1 MLLAMRCIPRRL
13 GRTAQHSC
21 SLSAASTFQF
31 LRRVEKHENH
41 VALRQAHAGEDRN
54 FSVSSG
60 GRQEQSR
67 RKQGGDGNGEKRG
80 NILLGVTVCSMI
92 SGGVCYYY
100 YYSTQE
106 RPAGAP
112 LGTTGWVR
120 GGWGTGASANTDGS
134 LKEISGKK
142 RLVVPPEGFDHPMN
156 SKPALLRWWLTV
168 RRMCWLAF
176 VFAPFAVSSGLLFL
190 LQTKSAR
197 ERWIASLLS
206 ALEAAGCSFQKFGQW
221 MSMRPDML
229 PPDIIDALSKL
240 RMEIPPHAM
249 AHNERVVRAATGMDI
264 DEIFSFFDPQPV
276 ASGTVAQVH
285 MCI

>member
-112 LGTTGWVR
+112 LGTIGWV
-120 GGWGTGASANTDGS
+120 
-134 LKEISGKK
+134 L
-142 RLVVPPEGFDHPMN
+142 
-156 SKPALLRWWLTV
+156 
-168 RRMCWLAF
+168 
-176 VFAPFAVSSGLLFL
+176 
-190 LQTKSAR
+190 
-197 ERWIASLLS
+197 
-206 ALEAAGCSFQKFGQW
+206 
-221 MSMRPDML
+221 
-229 PPDIIDALSKL
+229 
-240 RMEIPPHAM
+240 
-249 AHNERVVRAATGMDI
+249 
-264 DEIFSFFDPQPV
+264 
-276 ASGTVAQVH
+276 
-285 MCI
+285 